1 MRPVAVRGVG
11 PGLRWQGAVAL
22 VRKRCTGGQCDTGC
36 KSSCHDGRGDAPQGT
51 RNLIDLVRAE
61 DQKFVA
67 QTLSAIEP
75 PPVVGKEGFDEIA
88 VHVQV
93 IGPNRPPGEK
103 VRLGGLDGGRSPPDE
118 CPLCGARP
126 RYSVNSTGRRN
137 TSMMRCCDAETET
150 ETVRPGG
157 SACDAFAWSAAG
169 RGA

>member
-1 MRPVAVRGVG
+1 MSVSDALAVSATPGANHLAMTVG
-11 PGLRWQGAVAL
+11 
-22 VRKRCTGGQCDTGC
+22 
-36 KSSCHDGRGDAPQGT
+36 GDAPQGT

-126 RYSVNSTGRRN
+126 R
-137 TSMMRCCDAETET
+137 
-150 ETVRPGG
+150 
-157 SACDAFAWSAAG
+157 
-169 RGA
+169 